1 MVELEGENFERVTIV
16 LLLKEF
22 NLILIKQSIE

>member
-1 MVELEGENFERVTIV
+1 MVELEGENFERVTIA